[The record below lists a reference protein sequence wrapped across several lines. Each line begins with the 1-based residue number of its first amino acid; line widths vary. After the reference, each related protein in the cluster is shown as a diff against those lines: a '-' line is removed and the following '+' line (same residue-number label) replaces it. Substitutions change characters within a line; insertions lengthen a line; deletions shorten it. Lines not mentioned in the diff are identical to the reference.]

1 MGVKTFATLSDGTE
15 IPNHRYLKQSL
26 AKLKKLQRKH
36 SKKARGS
43 HNREKSRIKVARL
56 HEKIVNQRLDFLH
69 KVVHFLV
76 THYDTICLEDL
87 NVKGMVKNHHL
98 AQAISDV
105 GMGMFNTLLEQKAE
119 EYGVNILRIGRFEP
133 SSKMCTCGY
142 VNKDLTLAMREWICP
157 ECGTHHKRDLLA
169 ANNIK
174 RFALRDINTDGT
186 SEINACGDMIMSSD
200 ESAQEAPLFRE
211 G

>member
-1 MGVKTFATLSDGTE
+1 
-15 IPNHRYLKQSL
+15 
-26 AKLKKLQRKH
+26 
-36 SKKARGS
+36 
-43 HNREKSRIKVARL
+43 
-56 HEKIVNQRLDFLH
+56 
-69 KVVHFLV
+69 
-76 THYDTICLEDL
+76 
-87 NVKGMVKNHHL
+87 MVKNHHL

-142 VNKDLTLAMREWICP
+142 VNKDLTLAMREWTCP

-186 SEINACGDMIMSSD
+186 SEINACGDMIMLSD